1 MKIICIVTSKQL
13 KNICASGFFEQY
25 GIYEAEE
32 QTYQVS
38 PSKFVKRKDYRIKL
52 DHIPNHFGYT
62 IDMDKKYFKPYNEWL
77 ALEREKQIKELFD

>member
-1 MKIICIVTSKQL
+1 MRVICIATPKQL
-13 KNICASGFFEQY
+13 KNICSSGFFEQY

-77 ALEREKQIKELFD
+77 ALEREKQIKVLFE